1 MNKMNKFETTRILTA
16 RALELQHGAKA
27 KVEVEK
33 EKVLLE
39 KDYVEIAQKELDAN
53 LLDLEIYHKK

>member
-27 KVEVEK
+27 RVEIPEG
-33 EKVLLE
+33 KVLLE
-39 KDYVEIAQKELDAN
+39 KDYVEIAKKELEAN
-53 LLDLEIYHKK
+53 LLDLEIYRK